1 MRRIVLIAALTLAS
15 PAFAQAPSP
24 VDPRLAGPLVTAL
37 KAQLDLA
44 QAAVRVMQEDQEKKE
59 ADLAA
64 WFTAWFG
71 EKPTAEAK

>member
-1 MRRIVLIAALTLAS
+1 MRIMVFLLALTLS
-15 PAFAQAPSP
+15 CPAMAQAPSP